1 MRQSGKVGMT
11 RPEPGSTPWQQC
23 ASAAKLRLLGKSQAA
38 AAKGVGVS
46 RSTVARWEA
55 CGWWAD
61 VLRDALDDE
70 QLTRLRAEAFK
81 ALWKLVTGAKPDA
94 RTVRFVIERLDP
106 AFRPPAQRTELS
118 GPDGGPFD
126 LGQLDREIE
135 RMSQAELLEA
145 LKG

>member
-1 MRQSGKVGMT
+1 MRHSGKADT
-11 RPEPGSTPWQQC
+11 ACPEAGSTLWKHC
-23 ASAAKLRLLGKSQAA
+23 VSAAKLRLLGKSQAA

-55 CGWWAD
+55 CDWWAD
-61 VLRDALDDE
+61 VLRDALDDA
-70 QLTRLRAEAFK
+70 QLTKLRAEAFK

-94 RTVRFVIERLDP
+94 RTVRFVMERLDP

-118 GPDGGPFD
+118 GPEGGPFD
-126 LGQLDREIE
+126 FGQLDREIE
-135 RMSQAELLEA
+135 QMSKAELLEA